1 MSGDSPGFWF
11 HYGVDEM
18 ESTGPPFAT
27 RFSNVFQSRTPLS
40 PGCQGL
46 GAADVQSTAD
56 SKVVCEA
63 KEEEE
68 APLPLGWKQVWCEEY
83 QERVG
88 VGRL

>member
-1 MSGDSPGFWF
+1 
-11 HYGVDEM
+11 M
-18 ESTGPPFAT
+18 ESMAPPCHK
-27 RFSNVFQSRTPLS
+27 VFPFLHTVVCH
-40 PGCQGL
+40 GQGL